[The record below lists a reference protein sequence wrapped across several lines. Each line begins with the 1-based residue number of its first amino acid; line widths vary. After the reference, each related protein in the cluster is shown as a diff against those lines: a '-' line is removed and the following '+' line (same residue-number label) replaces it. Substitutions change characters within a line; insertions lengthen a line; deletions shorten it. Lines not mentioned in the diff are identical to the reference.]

1 MSSFLD
7 IDYFSKRFP
16 EVITEFGLK
25 GMESHINMAPL
36 PKRLIESPT
45 NLTRKAGVLI
55 LVYKE
60 HGQLKFPLIKRVSRN
75 SRDPHSGQIS
85 LPGGRYEEE
94 DVSLLNTALRETF
107 EEIGV
112 NIKADQVI
120 GRLSDL
126 YIPVS
131 DNLVSPFVAIAED
144 LDKFKLDP
152 NEVEDIFSVDLQN
165 LVQDETRQRR
175 RLNTSYATDF
185 EVPGFNFPPY
195 WIWGATAMILEEFS
209 ELLKKI

>member
-1 MSSFLD
+1 MSPFSD
-7 IDYFSKRFP
+7 IDFFSKRFP
-16 EVITEFGLK
+16 EVVTEYGLK

-45 NLTRKAGVLI
+45 DLTRKAGVLI
-55 LVYKE
+55 LVYPDQ
-60 HGQLKFPLIKRVSRN
+60 GQLKFPLIKRVSRN

-85 LPGGRYEEE
+85 LPGGRYETE
-94 DVSLLNTALRETF
+94 DLCLLNTALRETH

-112 NIKADQVI
+112 SIKAEQVI

-131 DNLVSPFVAIAED
+131 DNLVSPFVAITED
-144 LDKFKLDP
+144 LAKFELDP
-152 NEVEDIFSVDLQN
+152 NEVEEIFSVDLTFLIQAE
-165 LVQDETRQRR
+165 LRQRR

-185 EVPGFNFPPY
+185 EVPGFDFHPH

-209 ELLKKI
+209 ELVKKI